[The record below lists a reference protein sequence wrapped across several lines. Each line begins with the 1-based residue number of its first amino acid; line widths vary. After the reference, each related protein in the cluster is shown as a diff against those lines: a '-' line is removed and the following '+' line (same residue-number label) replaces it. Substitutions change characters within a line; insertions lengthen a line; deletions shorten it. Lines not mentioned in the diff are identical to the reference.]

1 MEERFQ
7 KNQENTRHYGG
18 ISNIKYTGL
27 KKYEID
33 MQKISHGAK
42 DYPVE
47 DIAQSASHNENYPQ
61 YPPVGELLFCQ
72 DIDQGKNN
80 DNQGQDGQ

>member
-7 KNQENTRHYGG
+7 KNQENTSHHRG
-18 ISNIKYTGL
+18 ICNIKYTCL

-42 DYPVE
+42 DNPVV
-47 DIAQSASHNENYPQ
+47 DITQTASHYENYPQ
-61 YPPVGELLFCQ
+61 DPVFGKLLFCQ
-72 DIDQGKNN
+72 DIDQRKDN